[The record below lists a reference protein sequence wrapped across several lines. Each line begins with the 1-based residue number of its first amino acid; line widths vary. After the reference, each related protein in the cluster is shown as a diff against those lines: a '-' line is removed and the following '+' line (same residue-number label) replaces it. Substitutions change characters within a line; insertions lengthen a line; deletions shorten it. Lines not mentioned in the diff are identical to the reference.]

1 MTHDLRA
8 IRAIVRKDLRQV
20 TSNKGIVLP
29 MVILPAILLVL
40 MPVLMVLLPRFV
52 GPEELGLEDLQGLF
66 RSMPSPLARALEGL
80 PLEQTWIMLSANYM
94 FAPMFLIVPLMVSSI
109 IAADSFVG
117 ERERRTLEALLY
129 TPVSD
134 ADLYAAKVLAALL
147 PALVINVGSFVL
159 MAIAV
164 NAAGYGMMGRLFF
177 PSAPW
182 WPMVFWL
189 GPAVSVMGIGA
200 TVLISSRSRT
210 FMQAQQTSGALVLPI
225 VVLMIGQLSGML
237 FLGVGLILA
246 LGALV
251 MAIGVLLITIGAR
264 RFSRGELMARV

>member
-1 MTHDLRA
+1 
-8 IRAIVRKDLRQV
+8 
-20 TSNKGIVLP
+20 

>member
-1 MTHDLRA
+1 
-8 IRAIVRKDLRQV
+8 
-20 TSNKGIVLP
+20 
-29 MVILPAILLVL
+29 

-200 TVLISSRSRT
+200 TVIISSRSRT